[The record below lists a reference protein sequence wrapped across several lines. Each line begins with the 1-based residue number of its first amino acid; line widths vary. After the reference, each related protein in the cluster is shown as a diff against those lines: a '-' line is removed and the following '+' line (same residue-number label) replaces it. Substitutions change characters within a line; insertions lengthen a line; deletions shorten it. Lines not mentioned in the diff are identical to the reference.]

1 LFEQGITVEEASKI
15 KAAAQNL
22 STKGLK
28 SEAIATGDDKIAFL
42 NHEIHRK
49 TSDGNGIE
57 TVSIE
62 FTVKNISNLL
72 VASVLFEAV
81 LYYIDGTVLDTVRH
95 KTIELRPNASRTL
108 CIYYSENDADKINS
122 YSLKVIETTLPM
134 TSTVT
139 GNDKIII
146 LKHHLT
152 ITAESYFGQRSCI
165 DFSIRN
171 ISEVTIATII
181 FEAVFYDIEGNIL
194 NTVRR
199 TEVELNPNVSRTV
212 LITYPDTKLFG
223 KVKSYKVRIAR
234 MVTADAEK
242 VQLRLQEARTTGA
255 GEEEI
260 RGRVK
265 NISTVRTDSALVA
278 NFFNRKKEDV
288 GTKVVIIRNIE
299 PGEIRQFRFKFK
311 PQPGDKVDSYTL
323 TFGEIAE

>member
-1 LFEQGITVEEASKI
+1 LFEQGITSIADNLIIEEPEKKSKSIEMIVTCDNKI
-15 KAAAQNL
+15 KFLNYDIHRIDKDKN
-22 STKGLK
+22 ST
-28 SEAIATGDDKIAFL
+28 EAI
-42 NHEIHRK
+42 
-49 TSDGNGIE
+49 
-57 TVSIE
+57 SIE
-62 FTVKNISNLL
+62 FSIKNTSNLWIGG
-72 VASVLFEAV
+72 VLFGAV
-81 LYYIDGTVLDTVRH
+81 LYDRDGKILDTIQY
-95 KTIELRPNASRTL
+95 KTKDIKPNAIRNLQMNCSGCNIDNIKCCT
-108 CIYYSENDADKINS
+108 
-122 YSLKVIETTLPM
+122 LKVIKIIFLPE
-134 TSTVT
+134 STVT

-146 LKHHLT
+146 LKHYLT
-152 ITAESYFGQRSCI
+152 TKAESYFGRRRCV

-171 ISEVTIATII
+171 ISEITIATII

-194 NTVRR
+194 DTVRH
-199 TEVELNPNVSRTV
+199 TEVELKPNISRTV
-212 LITYPDTKLFG
+212 FIVCDNTKLFEKISG
-223 KVKSYKVRIAR
+223 YKVRIVK